1 MPKHLLPN
9 SQTPM
14 CEVSGPLQ
22 SYIKLKVHILN
33 EVIVYK
39 VHPLVQ
45 NCGIKYKL
53 HSFLPDALTHKW
65 KHVCNHAG
73 LYL

>member
-1 MPKHLLPN
+1 M
-9 SQTPM
+9 Q
-14 CEVSGPLQ
+14 V
-22 SYIKLKVHILN
+22 YIKLKVHILN

-53 HSFLPDALTHKW
+53 HSCRMHSPTSENMSAIMLAFIFKSKGASL
-65 KHVCNHAG
+65 
-73 LYL
+73 